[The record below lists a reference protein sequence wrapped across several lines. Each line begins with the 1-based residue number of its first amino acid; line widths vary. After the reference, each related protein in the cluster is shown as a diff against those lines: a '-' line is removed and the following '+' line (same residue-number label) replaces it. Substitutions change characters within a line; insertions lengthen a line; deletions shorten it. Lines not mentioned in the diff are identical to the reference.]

1 MVMPL
6 RDRAAAA
13 FFRALAARDDTEAAA
28 LAEIAATAAV
38 AAMRESWGLRLAAG
52 MTLLE
57 AAEQALDRAETALD
71 PEERRRE
78 LALFELLIASASAD

>member
-38 AAMRESWGLRLAAG
+38 AAMRESWGARISAAKA
-52 MTLLE
+52 LLE
-57 AAEQALDRAETALD
+57 TAEQALDRAEATED

-78 LALFELLIASASAD
+78 LAMFELAMSAAGAE